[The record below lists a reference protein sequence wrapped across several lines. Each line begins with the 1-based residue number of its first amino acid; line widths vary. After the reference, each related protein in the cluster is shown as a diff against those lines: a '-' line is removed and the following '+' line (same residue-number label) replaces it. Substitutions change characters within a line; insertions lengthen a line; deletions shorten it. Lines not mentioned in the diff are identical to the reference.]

1 MQTQNEADFYAH
13 LTSRT
18 PYRLARMSDVVR
30 LFDPFAEIKARLN
43 LGRGWG
49 EMNQAEAQAAKERRR
64 SRLGLALLRGSRDR
78 NGRLISFE
86 SLRNPFVTPS

>member
-1 MQTQNEADFYAH
+1 
-13 LTSRT
+13 
-18 PYRLARMSDVVR
+18 MSDVVR

-49 EMNQAEAQAAKERRR
+49 EMNKSEAQASNRRRR
-64 SRLGLALLRGSRDR
+64 SQLGLALLRRSRDR

-86 SLRNPFVTPS
+86 SLRNPIVTPS